1 MTLDGEPFCDEK
13 QPGDLFSMGLS
24 SSFGPPTP
32 DSVDESSV
40 VKVKKMMPLRM
51 ESLKKVDGACHEGSS
66 LQALPSRPLKI
77 HENVNI
83 RLIRPPHPLLKV
95 SDLEMC
101 RLTGDDDKDTKD
113 SEEQVTPAI
122 SEDGSVSRAEDV
134 FFALSL
140 EGLGKYP
147 EGLSCFVDGKEV
159 NDEEPKEKEKPSE
172 EEPKAI
178 FVFAR
183 SSFLRQFF
191 F

>member
-1 MTLDGEPFCDEK
+1 
-13 QPGDLFSMGLS
+13 
-24 SSFGPPTP
+24 
-32 DSVDESSV
+32 
-40 VKVKKMMPLRM
+40 
-51 ESLKKVDGACHEGSS
+51 
-66 LQALPSRPLKI
+66 
-77 HENVNI
+77 
-83 RLIRPPHPLLKV
+83 
-95 SDLEMC
+95 MC

-183 SSFLRQFF
+183 SSFQTSAFF
-191 F
+191 FKIFLPARPSRLHQAWLLPSLREIPKRLRKELRSQRSHR

>member
-32 DSVDESSV
+32 RLCEFMQLPENSVDESSV

-83 RLIRPPHPLLKV
+83 RLIHF
-95 SDLEMC
+95 
-101 RLTGDDDKDTKD
+101 
-113 SEEQVTPAI
+113 
-122 SEDGSVSRAEDV
+122 SRSQTWKCVA
-134 FFALSL
+134 
-140 EGLGKYP
+140 
-147 EGLSCFVDGKEV
+147 
-159 NDEEPKEKEKPSE
+159 
-172 EEPKAI
+172 
-178 FVFAR
+178 
-183 SSFLRQFF
+183 
-191 F
+191 